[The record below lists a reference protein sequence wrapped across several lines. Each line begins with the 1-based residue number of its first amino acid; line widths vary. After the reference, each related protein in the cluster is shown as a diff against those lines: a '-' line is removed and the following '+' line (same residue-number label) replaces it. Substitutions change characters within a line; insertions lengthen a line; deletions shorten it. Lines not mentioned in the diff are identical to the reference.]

1 MLTEPLERAAAELG
15 RRLGAR
21 VPLGLPAAAARE
33 TVARAA
39 GAAAPRIVAESA
51 PSRRATWWWW
61 IGYAGAWAIACAAT
75 LSIADRPGWPV
86 PLAAGPTAFGVVLA
100 SAAVV
105 LAVVQHWVRD
115 SHRDRVA
122 ALERAVTVIA
132 TEAGVAE
139 ALGSGRPEPAHPL
152 PAAWPRPS
160 PQPYGVSHRGAEQLV
175 ADWMRHLGAADAEVT
190 RFTGDGGVDV
200 VSAHWIAQVKN
211 LGERTTVPVAQI
223 RELAGVAADDGRR
236 PLFFTS
242 GTYSPGGVAF
252 ADRAGMGLFEYHAE
266 GGALRAANAHARAAL
281 AQGLHPPA

>member
-1 MLTEPLERAAAELG
+1 MTEPLERAAVELG

-39 GAAAPRIVAESA
+39 GAAAPRVVVESA
-51 PSRRATWWWW
+51 PPRPATWWWW

-75 LSIADRPGWPV
+75 LSIADRPGWPM
-86 PLAAGPTAFGVVLA
+86 PLAAGPAAFGVVLVA
-100 SAAVV
+100 AAVV
-105 LAVVQHWVRD
+105 LAVVQHWARE
-115 SHRDRVA
+115 SHRERVA
-122 ALERAVTVIA
+122 VLERVVTRIA
-132 TEAGVAE
+132 TAAGEAE
-139 ALGSGRPEPAHPL
+139 ALRSGRTEPAFPL
-152 PAAWPRPS
+152 APAWPRPG

-211 LGERTTVPVAQI
+211 LGERTTVPVAHI

-281 AQGLHPPA
+281 AEGLLPPA

>member
-1 MLTEPLERAAAELG
+1 MTESLERAAAELG

-21 VPLGLPAAAARE
+21 VPLGLPAVAARE

-39 GAAAPRIVAESA
+39 AASAPRIVAESA
-51 PSRRATWWWW
+51 PHRRATWWWW
-61 IGYAGAWAIACAAT
+61 IGYAGAWAIACGAT

-86 PLAAGPTAFGVVLA
+86 PLAAGPAVFAVALA
-100 SAAVV
+100 AAAVV
-105 LAVVQHWVRD
+105 LAVVQRWVRD
-115 SHRDRVA
+115 RHDGRVA
-122 ALERAVTVIA
+122 ALERTVAETA
-132 TEAGVAE
+132 TDAGVVE
-139 ALGSGRPEPAHPL
+139 ALRSGRAEPAYPL
-152 PAAWPRPS
+152 PPVWPPPG

-175 ADWMRHLGAADAEVT
+175 ADWMRHLGAIDAEVT

-211 LGERTTVPVAQI
+211 LGERTTVPVAHI

-252 ADRAGMGLFEYHAE
+252 ADRAGMSLFEYHAE
-266 GGALRAANAHARAAL
+266 GGALRAANAHARAVVTD
-281 AQGLHPPA
+281 GLRPPA